1 MRISDWSSDVCSSD
15 LTSIL
20 GLRIVRNSKA
30 RLLALWLTRMTRFT
44 VNGNPVEY
52 LLDPGTP
59 LLWALRDA
67 SHLTGAKYG
76 CDDASC
82 GACTVIADG
91 EAVRACTVSIT
102 AMEGRF
108 IKIGRGHSELQS
120 LMRISY
126 AL

>member
-67 SHLTGAKYG
+67 SPYRREIWLRRCELRRMHGHCRWRGGERLHRLDP
-76 CDDASC
+76 CD
-82 GACTVIADG
+82 
-91 EAVRACTVSIT
+91 
-102 AMEGRF
+102 GRP
-108 IKIGRGHSELQS
+108 LQDRKS
-120 LMRISY
+120 TRLNSN
-126 AL
+126 

>member
-67 SHLTGAKYG
+67 SHLTGANYG
-76 CDDASC
+76 CDDARC
-82 GACTVIADG
+82 GAFTVIDDG
-91 EAVRACTVSIT
+91 EAVGAGHGSIH
-102 AMEGRF
+102 AR
-108 IKIGRGHSELQS
+108 
-120 LMRISY
+120 
-126 AL
+126 

>member
-67 SHLTGAKYG
+67 SHLTGANYG

-91 EAVRACTVSIT
+91 DRKSTHLNSS
-102 AMEGRF
+102 
-108 IKIGRGHSELQS
+108 H
-120 LMRISY
+120 
-126 AL
+126 